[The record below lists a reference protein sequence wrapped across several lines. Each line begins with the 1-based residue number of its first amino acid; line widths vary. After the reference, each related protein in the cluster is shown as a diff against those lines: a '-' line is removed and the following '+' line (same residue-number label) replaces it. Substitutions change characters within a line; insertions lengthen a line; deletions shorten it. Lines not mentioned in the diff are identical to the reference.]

1 MAAPTGRTA
10 FSSNPSE
17 GTQTTSL
24 AVDHPLSIHFPN
36 DAVLFGLCR
45 ERGRVGSSCSGFLSL
60 FKAVYEHTSGSAA
73 GGAGYGSRPAGC
85 AGDS

>member
-24 AVDHPLSIHFPN
+24 AAYHPLSIEFPN
-36 DAVLFGLCR
+36 GAALFGLGG
-45 ERGRVGSSCSGFLSL
+45 EPDPVGSGGGAFLSL
-60 FKAVYEHTSGSAA
+60 FKAVYERTSGSAA

-85 AGDS
+85 PRDS

>member
-24 AVDHPLSIHFPN
+24 AVYHPLSIQFPN
-36 DAVLFGLCR
+36 CAALFGLGG
-45 ERGRVGSSCSGFLSL
+45 EPGPVGSSGGAFVSL
-60 FKAVYEHTSGSAA
+60 FKAVYERTSGSAA
-73 GGAGYGSRPAGC
+73 GGADYGSRSARCPR
-85 AGDS
+85 DS